1 MNLVDSSG
9 WIEVL
14 ADAPGADF
22 FVSVLGSFEELL
34 VPRICMVE
42 VARYFY
48 RERGEHEAL
57 QAMAQMR
64 QGTVVDIDDPILM
77 GAAQLGKEHRL
88 PLADSLVLATARA
101 YEAVVWTQDSD
112 FEGLEGVRYTPK
124 IKK

>member
-14 ADAPGADF
+14 ADAPGAGF
-22 FVSVLGSFEELL
+22 FVPVLDSIEELL

-42 VARYFY
+42 VARYLY

-64 QGTVVDIDDPILM
+64 QGKVVGIDDRVLM
-77 GAAQLGKEHRL
+77 GAARLGKEHRL
-88 PLADSLVLATARA
+88 PLADSLVLATAHA
-101 YEAVVWTQDSD
+101 YGAMVWTQDSD
-112 FEGLEGVRYTPK
+112 FEGIEGVRYTPK
-124 IKK
+124 IK

>member
-1 MNLVDSSG
+1 VNLVDSSG
-9 WIEVL
+9 WIEVI
-14 ADAPGADF
+14 AGAPGADF
-22 FVSVLGSFEELL
+22 FAPVLGVFEELL

-64 QGTVVDIDDPILM
+64 QGKIVEINDDILM

-88 PLADSLVLATARA
+88 PLADSLVLATARVYGA
-101 YEAVVWTQDSD
+101 MVWTQDSD
-112 FEGLEGVRYTPK
+112 FEGIEGVRYTPK

>member
-1 MNLVDSSG
+1 VNLVDSSG

-22 FVSVLGSFEELL
+22 FVPVLGAIEELI

-42 VARYFY
+42 VARYLY

-64 QGTVVDIDDPILM
+64 QGNVVDIDIPIVM
-77 GAAQLGKEHRL
+77 RAARLGKEHQL
-88 PLADSLVLATARA
+88 PLADSLVLATARL
-101 YEAVVWTQDSD
+101 YDAVVWTQDSD
-112 FEGLEGVRYTPK
+112 FEGLDGVRYTPK
-124 IKK
+124 KK

>member
-1 MNLVDSSG
+1 VNLVDSSG

-22 FVSVLGSFEELL
+22 FVPVLGSLDELL

-42 VARYFY
+42 VVRYLY

-64 QGTVVDIDDPILM
+64 QGNVVDIDVPIVM
-77 GAAQLGKEHRL
+77 SAARLGKAHRL
-88 PLADSLVLATARA
+88 PLADSLVLATARL
-101 YEAVVWTQDSD
+101 YDAVVWTQDSD

-124 IKK
+124 KK